1 MVSKQNARNNER
13 KSQMNPYVEGQEA
26 FRKGKLGNPYSAN
39 SNNNR
44 SWEYGFNTAYFYNL
58 KKVKENEA
66 QVRNRS
72 KKVYTEETN
81 I

>member
-13 KSQMNPYVEGQEA
+13 KPQMNPYVEGQEA

-44 SWEYGFNTAYFYNL
+44 SWEYGFNTAYFINL
-58 KKVKENEA
+58 KKVKEYE
-66 QVRNRS
+66 QKISRRS
-72 KKVYTEETN
+72 EKVYTD
-81 I
+81 

>member
-44 SWEYGFNTAYFYNL
+44 SWEFGFNTAYFINL
-58 KKVKENEA
+58 KKVKEYE
-66 QVRNRS
+66 QKISRRS
-72 KKVYTEETN
+72 EKVYTD
-81 I
+81 